1 MTVRHCRLRLSGP
14 HGYEYRSIGRGKQFL
29 LPSSDWRRVSA
40 LLVIVLLISFP
51 QQEQDRKRKRS
62 GDQQPCI
69 QD

>member
-29 LPSSDWRRVSA
+29 LPSSWRRVSA